1 MSQALALD
9 LATALDIKL
18 AAEQEAKFQA
28 LRNLHTSKV
37 RLLTQSLDSKE
48 KEITKLKI
56 LNKDNRRF
64 AIIFEHGS

>member
-1 MSQALALD
+1 MATTAELTLD

-28 LRNLHTSKV
+28 LRSLHTSKIK
-37 RLLTQSLDSKE
+37 LLTVSLDSKE
-48 KEITKLKI
+48 KEITKLKV

-64 AIIFEHGS
+64 